1 MPPFFGI
8 LFSGV
13 RMMSEQVLTPKI
25 ALMMIGLLV
34 FLVWYLA
41 GRASPGDTA
50 AQEKSLMSEP
60 LPAANSLQV
69 SALATNAT
77 SEKKSTDQKMPTPVR
92 DGIYVSADK
101 TRVSI
106 HVQQMQ
112 RLLLVQ
118 RLAEALE
125 FAFSLPDQGAD
136 YWSQSIAVNMDEA
149 PVLHALSSVI
159 GTKQFTV
166 EMAYESAADTHR
178 ISAIFLST
186 NNSPAQLATPPAHKP
201 ALSPIHERGAAPASN
216 VIASDEQQIKR
227 DIFFTADDQ
236 TRMAILQEMS
246 PVGHDL
252 HYILISLKRDK
263 NAQVRALAAQRLS
276 FSDNYMATQGLLD
289 ALADTDP
296 GVVQMAVESLV
307 SLGDSSVIGAIEEK
321 LNRSENGKAIAQDAA
336 RRIQSRFT
344 LAADSPE

>member
-1 MPPFFGI
+1 
-8 LFSGV
+8 
-13 RMMSEQVLTPKI
+13 MSEQVLTPKI
-25 ALMMIGLLV
+25 ALMMIGLLI

-50 AQEKSLMSEP
+50 AQEKILMGEP
-60 LPAANSLQV
+60 LPAANTLQV
-69 SALATNAT
+69 SALATKAT
-77 SEKKSTDQKMPTPVR
+77 AEKKSTDQKIPTPVR
-92 DGIYVSADK
+92 EGVYPSADK

-106 HVQQMQ
+106 HVKQMQ

-136 YWSQSIAVNMDEA
+136 YWSQSITVNMDEA
-149 PVLHALSSVI
+149 PVLQALSSVI

-166 EMAYESAADTHR
+166 EMAYESTADAHR
-178 ISAIFLST
+178 ISAIFLSA
-186 NNSPAQLATPPAHKP
+186 NNSPAQSAIPPAQKP
-201 ALSPIHERGAAPASN
+201 ALSSMHERGAAPVPN
-216 VIASDEQQIKR
+216 VVASDEQQIKR

-246 PVGHDL
+246 PVGDDL
-252 HYILISLKRDK
+252 HYILASLKRDK

-296 GVVQMAVESLV
+296 GVVQMVVESLV
-307 SLGDSSVIGAIEEK
+307 SLGDSSVIGAIEAK
-321 LNRSENGKAIAQDAA
+321 LNSSENGKAIAQDAA